1 MKDKALLLYVCF
13 VNNLFPLENN
23 LASILSIE
31 NDSVNETIIT
41 VSSQSHIDYGLSYPI
56 TYEFSLPLNSSD
68 LYTYRKSRMN
78 EEWTQ
83 IEQKTTDDCFNG
95 I

>member
-13 VNNLFPLENN
+13 VNNLFSLENN

-31 NDSVNETIIT
+31 NDSGNETVIT

-56 TYEFSLPLNSSD
+56 TYEFSLPLNIIS
-68 LYTYRKSRMN
+68 N
-78 EEWTQ
+78 FV
-83 IEQKTTDDCFNG
+83 C
-95 I
+95 